1 MNADEVRSLIQSTVD
16 RLLTQKGLTPVALM
30 NDTRFLDGQI
40 SIDSLDLAVVV
51 TELQQATSKDP
62 FKDGFR
68 NFRTVEEL
76 AKLYCDEVQ

>member
-1 MNADEVRSLIQSTVD
+1 MNADEVRSLIQSALD
-16 RLLTQKGLTPVALM
+16 RLLAQKGLPAVSLM
-30 NDTRFLDGQI
+30 NETRFLDGQI

-68 NFRTVEEL
+68 NFRTVGEL
-76 AKLYCDEVQ
+76 AKLYSDEVQ